1 MARVTQKWTTHL
13 FTWIF
18 FCEISYISLTLL
30 KLNINKKKKH
40 FQIVQEL
47 EGCPGP
53 SIEYTK
59 FPLAR
64 TTGSM
69 DPNEK
74 TSIDIK
80 YFNFDILCHE
90 EMEEL
95 EGINL

>member
-1 MARVTQKWTTHL
+1 M
-13 FTWIF
+13 
-18 FCEISYISLTLL
+18 
-30 KLNINKKKKH
+30 
-40 FQIVQEL
+40 QEP

-74 TSIDIK
+74 KSKVIK
-80 YFNFDILCHE
+80 YFNFDNLRHE